1 MYSLPTESHSLEKR
15 QSTQLLDLIPIGE
28 FKRTDHDV
36 RGMVYAFNNSLLL
49 IEDFGY
55 DGQGFGVYLQGNH
68 FFFKIIFQNVFKI
81 NSYNF
86 CIRKIEKKL
95 TLTFQNS
102 GFKNK

>member
-68 FFFKIIFQNVFKI
+68 FFFKIIFQNVF
-81 NSYNF
+81 
-86 CIRKIEKKL
+86 
-95 TLTFQNS
+95 
-102 GFKNK
+102 